1 MRRWL
6 IGVVLVTSVILV
18 AVAVVVAATS
28 WFPAADDFRAPQPVR
43 PTAGGTTTPGS
54 APIRCRGEIAA
65 YTERV
70 NVGGVDEQTKKPVL
84 RASLSANGRFVAFS
98 SAASTLVSGDHNGD
112 VDVFVRDLWRRRTTR
127 VSVSSTGAEGDG
139 ASFYPSISADGRF
152 VAFRSFARNL
162 VPDDRNRVEDVFVHD
177 RVTKVTERVSVSTS
191 GREANG
197 PSVSSNMNGDGSVVV
212 FSSDASNLV
221 GNDRNKV
228 MDVFVRDR
236 ARRRTIRVSVGW
248 RGEANGRSE
257 GSGVSRGG
265 REVVFRSLATNLV
278 RADTNRYPD
287 VFVRN
292 WVVGTTNRVNLSSAG
307 AEANHETYRGSLS
320 GDGRRVA
327 FRSEASNLVSHDTNG
342 AQDVFV
348 YDRPTKT
355 MRRISVSTGG
365 AEAYASPSRR
375 TARGHRFMT
384 RAFLSQTGRFAAFG
398 SFAANL
404 VRTDTNRAEDV
415 FVRDLELRR
424 TVRVS
429 VGPEGAQSD
438 GASTVMG
445 ISADGSV
452 VLFVSSANNLVSGDT
467 NGLLDA
473 FVHVGRT
480 CPAP

>member
-1 MRRWL
+1 M
-6 IGVVLVTSVILV
+6 
-18 AVAVVVAATS
+18 
-28 WFPAADDFRAPQPVR
+28 
-43 PTAGGTTTPGS
+43 
-54 APIRCRGEIAA
+54 
-65 YTERV
+65 
-70 NVGGVDEQTKKPVL
+70 
-84 RASLSANGRFVAFS
+84 
-98 SAASTLVSGDHNGD
+98 
-112 VDVFVRDLWRRRTTR
+112 RDLWRRRTTR

>member
-1 MRRWL
+1 MTMLAPLLLASL
-6 IGVVLVTSVILV
+6 I
-18 AVAVVVAATS
+18 AVG
-28 WFPAADDFRAPQPVR
+28 
-43 PTAGGTTTPGS
+43 TAGTTRDASSNRSTVGPATPASG
-54 APIRCRGEIAA
+54 PLPCRAGGIAA
-65 YTERV
+65 HTERV
-70 NVGGVDEQTKKPVL
+70 SVAGVDEQTKKPVL
-84 RASLSANGRFVAFS
+84 RASLSADGRFVAFS
-98 SAASTLVSGDHNGD
+98 SGASALVPRDHNGH
-112 VDVFVRDLWRRRTTR
+112 VDVFVRDLRRRRTTR

-162 VPDDRNRVEDVFVHD
+162 VPHDRNRVEDVFVRD
-177 RVTKVTERVSVSTS
+177 RLTNVTRRVSVDTS

-197 PSVSSNMNGDGSVVV
+197 PSVSSSINGDGSVVV

-221 GNDRNKV
+221 GNDRNGV

-236 ARRRTIRVSVGW
+236 RRRRTIRVSVGW
-248 RGEANGRSE
+248 HGEADGRSE
-257 GSGVSRGG
+257 GSGVSRDG
-265 REVVFRSLATNLV
+265 RNVVFRSLATNLA
-278 RADTNRYPD
+278 RADTNRFPD

-292 WVVGTTNRVNLSSAG
+292 WVAGTTSRVDLSSAG

-327 FRSEASNLVSHDTNG
+327 FRSEASNLVPHDRNG

-355 MRRISVSTGG
+355 MRRISVSTRGV
-365 AEAYASPSRR
+365 EAYAPPSRR

-404 VRTDTNRAEDV
+404 VRADTNRAEDV

-429 VGPEGAQSD
+429 VGPGGTQSD
-438 GASTVMG
+438 GGSTVMG

-452 VLFVSSANNLVSGDT
+452 VLFVSSADNLVRGDT

-473 FVHVGRT
+473 FVRVRRT
-480 CPAP
+480 CPLP